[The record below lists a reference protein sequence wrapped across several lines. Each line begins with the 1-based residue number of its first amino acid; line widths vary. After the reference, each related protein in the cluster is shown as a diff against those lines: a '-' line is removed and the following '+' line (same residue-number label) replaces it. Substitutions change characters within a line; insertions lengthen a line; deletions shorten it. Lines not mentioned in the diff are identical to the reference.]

1 MEEVNKPALAEE
13 AHNTGESRGG
23 GCPPSSILKHNTERA
38 EPQTESEREEQQYS
52 TADTVYI
59 MVYKGWSI
67 RINSKKLGS
76 ESS

>member
-52 TADTVYI
+52 TADRQFTLWYI
-59 MVYKGWSI
+59 
-67 RINSKKLGS
+67 RDDL
-76 ESS
+76 